1 MLPCVKQHLTLRE
14 KKRSGTDLFYIFS
27 LNRCLFSIL
36 HHPLVI
42 TVLPPML
49 KKLISISHQLLPGGG
64 GQGLVGVPV
73 LGGNAGGMS
82 SFLAGGSSNEF
93 LVMTTFLTEPDV
105 EELKGSSLLAFGKEN
120 SNIHNFSA
128 IPPS

>member
-1 MLPCVKQHLTLRE
+1 
-14 KKRSGTDLFYIFS
+14 
-27 LNRCLFSIL
+27 
-36 HHPLVI
+36 
-42 TVLPPML
+42 ML

-120 SNIHNFSA
+120 SNIYNFSA